1 MVVCGSSF
9 VLDNGESESESLDD
23 GGKDGCGDEGG

>member
-9 VLDNGESESESLDD
+9 VLDNGESEYLDD
-23 GGKDGCGDEGG
+23 EGEDGYGDEVG